1 MQVRSILFILGFVL
15 SSVQL
20 VAQKSDYPKSLWLG
34 LRFGAHY
41 SKYQFVPNV
50 PQSQYLGKTIGLITR
65 LEVERGASAQ
75 LEINYTQTGW
85 LERFDAPELLSERQL
100 SYVEMPFLAH
110 LYLGKK
116 ALRVFVNIGPFL
128 GYALSDKHIYQGDKF
143 SDLQKLRQTMPI
155 DNKFA
160 WGLMAGPG
168 LSLSLGRRHRLE
180 LEGRIAYNFQDV
192 WNNSRGNAYSQSTEL
207 RMAASLA
214 YYFRL

>member
-1 MQVRSILFILGFVL
+1 MRLKVVLFVWGMIWGFAQL
-15 SSVQL
+15 S
-20 VAQKSDYPKSLWLG
+20 AQRSDYPQKLWLG
-34 LRFGAHY
+34 ARLGAHF

-50 PQSQYLGKTIGLITR
+50 PQAQHLGKVAGIIAR
-65 LEVERGASAQ
+65 LDVERGASAQ

-85 LERFDAPELLSERQL
+85 LERFDALELLSERQL

-116 ALRVFVNIGPFL
+116 ALRVFVNIGPFV

-168 LSLSLGRRHRLE
+168 ISLSLGKRHRIE
-180 LEGRIAYNFQDV
+180 IEGRIAYNFQDV
-192 WNNSRGNAYSQSTEL
+192 WDNRRGNAYSQSTEL
-207 RMAASLA
+207 RMGASLS
-214 YYFRL
+214 YHFRL